1 LSTNYVEH
9 PLIKQQSLE
18 RRDYQIEMANKCSE
32 VSSMIVL
39 PTGLGKTAISLLS
52 IANYLEKYPNKGCII
67 LAPTRVLVHQ
77 HYDFLLK
84 HLNVGMDR
92 IGVITGENPMWERED
107 VWRKKVVCATP
118 QIMRG
123 DLKRGIIE
131 LESTSLVIFDE
142 AHRTIGDYAY
152 CFIAEE
158 LAKVNPIA
166 KVIGM
171 TASLPSDRDKVFAIL
186 KTLGVHNIEL
196 RDHESEDV
204 RSYVQETKIDWI
216 EVELSEP
223 IRQIIGLLKKALA
236 GYTEQFKQA
245 GLTTKI
251 LGSRIGLKTLLQL
264 KKDIES
270 QGRYELRSALYSSIR
285 LVHALDL
292 VETQG
297 ITAFIRFFERLSAR
311 GRVMGFKKLMNNEFV
326 KDAYEIAIGARLVGE
341 EHPKITK
348 LTEILYSLKEN
359 EKAIVFTGFRD
370 SVEELHQRLSD
381 AGFSV
386 GYLIGKS
393 GLTGQSQDEQ
403 IQALNDLKRG
413 KFNILIA
420 TQVGEE
426 GLDVAECN
434 LVVFYDNVS
443 SAVRFIQ
450 RRGRTGRKAPGRVVS
465 FITKD
470 TKDEA
475 YFWIVKKRMREAR
488 RTAAQVNYIFKKSLD
503 RFLHSN
509 SAVEPLK

>member
-1 LSTNYVEH
+1 MIADYVEH

-18 RRDYQIEMANKCSE
+18 SRDYQIEIANKCSA

-39 PTGLGKTAISLLS
+39 PTGLGKTAISLLAM
-52 IANYLEKYPNKGCII
+52 ANHLEKYPDKKCII

-77 HYDFLLK
+77 HYNFLLK
-84 HLNVGMDR
+84 HLNIGADR
-92 IGVITGENPMWERED
+92 IGVITGEDPMWERED
-107 VWRKKVVCATP
+107 AWRKKVVCATP

-123 DLKRGIIE
+123 DLKRGLVN
-131 LESTSLVIFDE
+131 LESASLVIFDE
-142 AHRTIGDYAY
+142 AHRAIGDYAY

-158 LAKVNPIA
+158 LVRVSSAA

-171 TASLPSDRDKVFAIL
+171 TASLPSDRDKVFGIL
-186 KTLGVHNIEL
+186 KTLGLHNIEF

-204 RSYVQETKIDWI
+204 KSYVQETKIDWI
-216 EVELSEP
+216 EVTLSEP
-223 IRQIIGLLKKALA
+223 IRQMIDLLKKALN
-236 GYTEQFKQA
+236 GYTERFRQA
-245 GLTTKI
+245 GLNTRI
-251 LGSRIGLKTLLQL
+251 LGSRTGLRALLQIR
-264 KKDIES
+264 KEIES
-270 QGRYELRSALYSSIR
+270 HGRYELRSALYSSIR

-292 VETQG
+292 AETQG
-297 ITAFIRFFERLSAR
+297 ITAFIKFFERLSSR
-311 GRVMGFKKLMNNEFV
+311 GRAIGFKKLMNNEFV
-326 KDAYEIAIGARLVGE
+326 KGAYEIAIGAKLVGE
-341 EHPKITK
+341 EHPKIAK

-370 SVEELHQRLSD
+370 SVEELQYRLRN

-393 GLTGQSQDEQ
+393 GVTGQSQDEQ

-413 KFNILIA
+413 EFNILIA

-443 SAVRFIQ
+443 SAVRFVQ

-475 YFWIVKKRMREAR
+475 YFWIVKKRMLEAR
-488 RTAAQVNYIFKKSLD
+488 KTAAQVNYIYKKSLD
-503 RFLHSN
+503 KFLPSN